1 MKKLILA
8 EKPSVARDIGRIL
21 NANEKKKNYLE
32 GKNYVI
38 TWALGHLLGLKMPED
53 LNKKWEKWQLET
65 LPMLPKFIGTKPLP
79 KTRSQ
84 LKTIESLVK
93 RKDINEIVI
102 ATDAGREG
110 ELVARWILQYV
121 HANKKVTRLW
131 ISSQTDKAVKQGFK
145 ELKPAEKYDNLYE
158 SALARATADW
168 LVGLNVTRALTVKY
182 QDNLSAGRVQ
192 TPTLALV
199 RRQEEK
205 IEKFMPQKYYRIA
218 LRLGNQT
225 AYMKQK
231 NIYAIKERDEAE
243 KKKRHLDNFKG
254 QIRNINSKVKREA
267 APLLYDLTELQRE
280 ANKRYGYSAKKTLSL
295 VQSLYEIHKVVS
307 YPRTDSRYLSND
319 IKSTLMERLQ
329 AIRKY
334 DSRAEE
340 SIKNKAKV
348 ILKKVFND
356 SKVTDHH
363 ALIPT
368 EQVPNYSKFSADE
381 QKIYNL
387 IVSRFLGIFAQPY
400 TVEELRVVVTF
411 DKDEFIFVGKK
422 VLDYGWKNK
431 DASEEVALNLKKDT
445 VVSPNFTVE
454 EKLTTPPSP
463 LTEAGLLAQMEKFG
477 LGTPATRAEIIEKL
491 VKSELME
498 RTGHALRVT
507 PKGKQLLN
515 LVNKELVSPKLTAK
529 WEKQLEDIAHGKMK
543 SQKFIGDIKNDTKRL
558 VSEVKNSKE
567 NYKDFSLTKKR
578 CPECNSFLKVRKTRD
593 GEIYVCSNPECNYR
607 RRKDAKVS
615 NHRCPQCHRKMLIVE
630 GKNGKYFRCK
640 YDGTTEKMTVG
651 KKNKKMTKH
660 EERRLLKKINQDD
673 EPQES
678 PLALALKTA
687 MVKTNKI
694 ENF

>member
-295 VQSLYEIHKVVS
+295 VQNLYEIHKVVS

-687 MVKTNKI
+687 MGKN
-694 ENF
+694 E

>member
-543 SQKFIGDIKNDTKRL
+543 SQKFIGDIKNDSRHYNRTILCGRFH
-558 VSEVKNSKE
+558 NS
-567 NYKDFSLTKKR
+567 
-578 CPECNSFLKVRKTRD
+578 
-593 GEIYVCSNPECNYR
+593 
-607 RRKDAKVS
+607 
-615 NHRCPQCHRKMLIVE
+615 
-630 GKNGKYFRCK
+630 
-640 YDGTTEKMTVG
+640 
-651 KKNKKMTKH
+651 
-660 EERRLLKKINQDD
+660 
-673 EPQES
+673 
-678 PLALALKTA
+678 
-687 MVKTNKI
+687 
-694 ENF
+694 

>member
-65 LPMLPKFIGTKPLP
+65 LPMLPKFIGIKPLP
-79 KTRSQ
+79 KTRGQ

-205 IEKFMPQKYYRIA
+205 IEKFMPQKYYRVA
-218 LRLGNQT
+218 LRIGKQT

-254 QIRNINSKVKREA
+254 QIKDINSKIKREP

-319 IKSTLMERLQ
+319 IKATLMERLQ

-340 SIKNKAKV
+340 AIKNKAKV

-400 TVEELRVVVTF
+400 TVEELRVAVTF

-431 DASEEVALNLKKDT
+431 DTSEEVALNLKKDT
-445 VVSPNFTVE
+445 IVSPNFTVE

-567 NYKDFSLTKKR
+567 DYKDFSLTKKR

-678 PLALALKTA
+678 PLALALKA
-687 MVKTNKI
+687 VMGKN
-694 ENF
+694 E

>member
-38 TWALGHLLGLKMPED
+38 TWALGHLLGLKMQED

-445 VVSPNFTVE
+445 IVSPNFTVE

-567 NYKDFSLTKKR
+567 DYKDFSLTKKR

-660 EERRLLKKINQDD
+660 EERRLLKKINQDN

-678 PLALALKTA
+678 SLALALKAA
-687 MVKTNKI
+687 MSKN
-694 ENF
+694 E

>member
-340 SIKNKAKV
+340 AIKNKAKV

-445 VVSPNFTVE
+445 IVSPNFTVE

-567 NYKDFSLTKKR
+567 DYKDFSLTKKR
-578 CPECNSFLKVRKTRD
+578 CPECNNFLKVRKTRD

-678 PLALALKTA
+678 PLALALKVA
-687 MVKTNKI
+687 MGKN
-694 ENF
+694 E

>member
-295 VQSLYEIHKVVS
+295 VQSLYEIHKVLS

-340 SIKNKAKV
+340 TIKNKAKV

-445 VVSPNFTVE
+445 IVSPNFTVE

-498 RTGHALRVT
+498 RTGYALRVT

-567 NYKDFSLTKKR
+567 DYKDFSLTKKR

-660 EERRLLKKINQDD
+660 EERRLLKKINKDD

-678 PLALALKTA
+678 PLALALKAA
-687 MVKTNKI
+687 MSKN
-694 ENF
+694 E

>member
-65 LPMLPKFIGTKPLP
+65 LPMLPKFIGIKPLP
-79 KTRSQ
+79 KTRGQ

-445 VVSPNFTVE
+445 IVSPNFTVE

-567 NYKDFSLTKKR
+567 DYKDFSLTKKR

-615 NHRCPQCHRKMLIVE
+615 NHRCPQCHRKMLIIE

-660 EERRLLKKINQDD
+660 EERRLLKKINQDN

-678 PLALALKTA
+678 SLALALKAA
-687 MVKTNKI
+687 MSKN
-694 ENF
+694 E

>member
-145 ELKPAEKYDNLYE
+145 ELKPSEKYDNLYE

-254 QIRNINSKVKREA
+254 QIKNINSKIKREP

-319 IKSTLMERLQ
+319 IKATLMERLQ

-368 EQVPNYSKFSADE
+368 EQVPNYSKFSTDE

-445 VVSPNFTVE
+445 IVSPNFTVE

-567 NYKDFSLTKKR
+567 DYKDFSLTKKR

-640 YDGTTEKMTVG
+640 YDGTTEKMTVS

-660 EERRLLKKINQDD
+660 EERRLLKKINQNN

-678 PLALALKTA
+678 SLALALKAA
-687 MVKTNKI
+687 MSKN
-694 ENF
+694 E

>member
-21 NANEKKKNYLE
+21 NADEKKKNYLE

-445 VVSPNFTVE
+445 IVSPNFTVE

-567 NYKDFSLTKKR
+567 DYKDFSLTKKR

-651 KKNKKMTKH
+651 KKSKKMTKH

-678 PLALALKTA
+678 PLALALKAA
-687 MVKTNKI
+687 MGKN
-694 ENF
+694 E

>member
-79 KTRSQ
+79 KTKSQ

-445 VVSPNFTVE
+445 IVSPNFTVE

-567 NYKDFSLTKKR
+567 DYKDFSLTKKR

-640 YDGTTEKMTVG
+640 YDGTTEKMTVS

-660 EERRLLKKINQDD
+660 EERRLLKKINQDN

-678 PLALALKTA
+678 PLALALKAA
-687 MVKTNKI
+687 MGKN
-694 ENF
+694 E

>member
-1 MKKLILA
+1 
-8 EKPSVARDIGRIL
+8 
-21 NANEKKKNYLE
+21 
-32 GKNYVI
+32 
-38 TWALGHLLGLKMPED
+38 MPED

-687 MVKTNKI
+687 MGKN
-694 ENF
+694 E

>member
-145 ELKPAEKYDNLYE
+145 ELKPSEKYDNLYE

-445 VVSPNFTVE
+445 IVSPNFTVE

-567 NYKDFSLTKKR
+567 DYKDFSLTKKR

-660 EERRLLKKINQDD
+660 EERRLLKKINQDN

-678 PLALALKTA
+678 SLALALKAA
-687 MVKTNKI
+687 MGKN
-694 ENF
+694 E

>member
-199 RRQEEK
+199 RKQEEK
-205 IEKFMPQKYYRIA
+205 IEKFMPQKYYRIT

-254 QIRNINSKVKREA
+254 QIKNINSKIKREP

-319 IKSTLMERLQ
+319 IKATLMERLQ

-340 SIKNKAKV
+340 AIKNKAKV
-348 ILKKVFND
+348 TLKKVFND

-431 DASEEVALNLKKDT
+431 DAAEEVALNLKKDT
-445 VVSPNFTVE
+445 IVSPNFTVE

-567 NYKDFSLTKKR
+567 DYKDFSLTKKR

-593 GEIYVCSNPECNYR
+593 GEIYVCSNPECNYC

-678 PLALALKTA
+678 PLALALKAA
-687 MVKTNKI
+687 MGKN
-694 ENF
+694 E

>member
-368 EQVPNYSKFSADE
+368 EQVPNYSKFSTDE

-445 VVSPNFTVE
+445 IVSPNFTVE

-567 NYKDFSLTKKR
+567 DYKDFSLTKKR
-578 CPECNSFLKVRKTRD
+578 CPECNSLLKVRKTRD

-615 NHRCPQCHRKMLIVE
+615 NHRCPQCHRKMLIIE

-660 EERRLLKKINQDD
+660 EERRLLKKINQNN

-678 PLALALKTA
+678 SLALALKAA
-687 MVKTNKI
+687 MSKN
-694 ENF
+694 E

>member
-65 LPMLPKFIGTKPLP
+65 LPMLPKFIGTKSLP

-400 TVEELRVVVTF
+400 TVEELRAVVTF

-445 VVSPNFTVE
+445 IVSPNFTVE

-567 NYKDFSLTKKR
+567 DYKDFSLTKKR

-660 EERRLLKKINQDD
+660 EERRLLKKINQDN

-678 PLALALKTA
+678 SLALALKAA
-687 MVKTNKI
+687 MSKN
-694 ENF
+694 E

>member
-168 LVGLNVTRALTVKY
+168 LVGLNITRALTVKY

-445 VVSPNFTVE
+445 IVSPNFTVE

-498 RTGHALRVT
+498 RTGHTLRVT

-567 NYKDFSLTKKR
+567 DYKDFSLTKKR
-578 CPECNSFLKVRKTRD
+578 CPECNSLLKVRKTRD

-660 EERRLLKKINQDD
+660 EERRLLKKINQDN

-678 PLALALKTA
+678 SLALALKAA
-687 MVKTNKI
+687 MSKN
-694 ENF
+694 E

>member
-368 EQVPNYSKFSADE
+368 EQVPNYSKFSTDE

-445 VVSPNFTVE
+445 IVSPNFTVE

-567 NYKDFSLTKKR
+567 DYKDFSLTKKR
-578 CPECNSFLKVRKTRD
+578 CPECNSLLKVRKTRD

-660 EERRLLKKINQDD
+660 EERRLLKKINQDN

-678 PLALALKTA
+678 SLALALKAA
-687 MVKTNKI
+687 MSKN
-694 ENF
+694 E

>member
-477 LGTPATRAEIIEKL
+477 LSTPATRAEIIEKL

-687 MVKTNKI
+687 MGKN
-694 ENF
+694 E

>member
-158 SALARATADW
+158 SALARDTADW

-687 MVKTNKI
+687 MGKN
-694 ENF
+694 E

>member
-145 ELKPAEKYDNLYE
+145 ELKSAEKYDNLYE

-445 VVSPNFTVE
+445 IVSPNFTVE

-567 NYKDFSLTKKR
+567 DYKDFSLTKKR

-678 PLALALKTA
+678 PLALALKAA
-687 MVKTNKI
+687 MGKN
-694 ENF
+694 E

>member
-145 ELKPAEKYDNLYE
+145 ELKPSEKYDNLYE

-254 QIRNINSKVKREA
+254 QIKNINSKIKREP

-319 IKSTLMERLQ
+319 IKATLMERLQ

-445 VVSPNFTVE
+445 IVSPNFTVE

-567 NYKDFSLTKKR
+567 DYKDFSLTKKR
-578 CPECNSFLKVRKTRD
+578 CPECNSFLKVRKARD

-640 YDGTTEKMTVG
+640 YDGITEKMTVG

-660 EERRLLKKINQDD
+660 EERRLLKKINQDN

-678 PLALALKTA
+678 SLALALKAA
-687 MVKTNKI
+687 MSKN
-694 ENF
+694 E

>member
-65 LPMLPKFIGTKPLP
+65 LPILPKFIGTKPLP
-79 KTRSQ
+79 KTKSQ

-231 NIYAIKERDEAE
+231 NIYAIKERGEAE

-445 VVSPNFTVE
+445 IVSPNFTVE

-567 NYKDFSLTKKR
+567 DYKDFSLTKKR

-660 EERRLLKKINQDD
+660 EERRLLKKINQDN

-678 PLALALKTA
+678 SLALALKAA
-687 MVKTNKI
+687 MSKN
-694 ENF
+694 E

>member
-182 QDNLSAGRVQ
+182 QDNLSVGRVQ

-340 SIKNKAKV
+340 TIKNKAKV

-445 VVSPNFTVE
+445 IVSPNFTVE

-498 RTGHALRVT
+498 RTGYALRVT

-567 NYKDFSLTKKR
+567 DYKDFSLTKKR

-660 EERRLLKKINQDD
+660 EERRLLKKINKDD

-678 PLALALKTA
+678 PLALALKAA
-687 MVKTNKI
+687 MSKN
-694 ENF
+694 E

>member
-79 KTRSQ
+79 KNRSQ

-445 VVSPNFTVE
+445 IVSPNFTVE

-567 NYKDFSLTKKR
+567 DYKDFSLTKKR

-660 EERRLLKKINQDD
+660 EERRLLKKINQDN

-678 PLALALKTA
+678 SLALALKAA
-687 MVKTNKI
+687 MSKN
-694 ENF
+694 E

>member
-168 LVGLNVTRALTVKY
+168 LVGLNITRALTVKY

-254 QIRNINSKVKREA
+254 QIRDINSKVKREA

-445 VVSPNFTVE
+445 IVSPNFTVE

-567 NYKDFSLTKKR
+567 DYKDFSLTKKR
-578 CPECNSFLKVRKTRD
+578 CPECNSLLKVRKTRD

-660 EERRLLKKINQDD
+660 EERRLLKKINQDN

-678 PLALALKTA
+678 SLALALKAA
-687 MVKTNKI
+687 MSKN
-694 ENF
+694 E

>member
-630 GKNGKYFRCK
+630 GKKR
-640 YDGTTEKMTVG
+640 
-651 KKNKKMTKH
+651 
-660 EERRLLKKINQDD
+660 
-673 EPQES
+673 
-678 PLALALKTA
+678 
-687 MVKTNKI
+687 
-694 ENF
+694 

>member
-79 KTRSQ
+79 KTKSQ

-387 IVSRFLGIFAQPY
+387 IVSRFLGIFSQPY

-445 VVSPNFTVE
+445 IVSPNFTVE

-567 NYKDFSLTKKR
+567 DYKDFSLTKKR

-660 EERRLLKKINQDD
+660 EERRLLKKINQDN

-678 PLALALKTA
+678 SLALALKAA
-687 MVKTNKI
+687 MSKN
-694 ENF
+694 E

>member
-340 SIKNKAKV
+340 TIKNKAKV

-400 TVEELRVVVTF
+400 TVEELRAVVTF

-567 NYKDFSLTKKR
+567 DYKDFSLTKKR

-678 PLALALKTA
+678 PLALALKAA
-687 MVKTNKI
+687 MGKN
-694 ENF
+694 E

>member
-53 LNKKWEKWQLET
+53 LNKKWEKWQLEP
-65 LPMLPKFIGTKPLP
+65 LPMLPKFIGIKPLP
-79 KTRSQ
+79 KTRGQ

-445 VVSPNFTVE
+445 IVSPNFTVE

-567 NYKDFSLTKKR
+567 DYKDFSLTKKH

-593 GEIYVCSNPECNYR
+593 GEIYVCSNPECNYH

-678 PLALALKTA
+678 PLALALKAA
-687 MVKTNKI
+687 MGKNG
-694 ENF
+694 

>member
-65 LPMLPKFIGTKPLP
+65 LPILPKFIGTKPLP

-84 LKTIESLVK
+84 LKTIENLVK

-280 ANKRYGYSAKKTLSL
+280 ANKRYGKTLSL

-400 TVEELRVVVTF
+400 IVEELRVVVTF

-431 DASEEVALNLKKDT
+431 DASEEVTLNLKKDT
-445 VVSPNFTVE
+445 IVSPNFTVE

-567 NYKDFSLTKKR
+567 DYKDFSLTKKR

-660 EERRLLKKINQDD
+660 EERRLLKKINQDN

-678 PLALALKTA
+678 SLALALKAA
-687 MVKTNKI
+687 MSKN
-694 ENF
+694 E

>member
-578 CPECNSFLKVRKTRD
+578 CPECNSFLKVRK
-593 GEIYVCSNPECNYR
+593 
-607 RRKDAKVS
+607 
-615 NHRCPQCHRKMLIVE
+615 
-630 GKNGKYFRCK
+630 
-640 YDGTTEKMTVG
+640 
-651 KKNKKMTKH
+651 NKRWRNICM
-660 EERRLLKKINQDD
+660 
-673 EPQES
+673 
-678 PLALALKTA
+678 
-687 MVKTNKI
+687 
-694 ENF
+694 F

>member
-145 ELKPAEKYDNLYE
+145 VLKPAEKYDNLYE

-340 SIKNKAKV
+340 AIKSKGKV

-431 DASEEVALNLKKDT
+431 DAAEEVVLNLKKDT

-454 EKLTTPPSP
+454 EKLTTSPAP

-567 NYKDFSLTKKR
+567 DYKDFSLTKKR

-660 EERRLLKKINQDD
+660 EERRLLKKINQDN

-678 PLALALKTA
+678 SLALALKAA
-687 MVKTNKI
+687 MSKN
-694 ENF
+694 E

>member
-254 QIRNINSKVKREA
+254 QIRNINSKIKREA

-319 IKSTLMERLQ
+319 IKATLMERLQ

-431 DASEEVALNLKKDT
+431 DAAEEVVLNLKKDT
-445 VVSPNFTVE
+445 AVSPNFTVE
-454 EKLTTPPSP
+454 EKLTTPPAP

-567 NYKDFSLTKKR
+567 DYKDFSLTKKR
-578 CPECNSFLKVRKTRD
+578 CPECNNFLKVRKTRD

-651 KKNKKMTKH
+651 KKSKKMTKH

-678 PLALALKTA
+678 PLALALKAA
-687 MVKTNKI
+687 MGKN
-694 ENF
+694 E

>member
-65 LPMLPKFIGTKPLP
+65 LPMLPKFIGIKPLP
-79 KTRSQ
+79 KTRGQ

-121 HANKKVTRLW
+121 HANKKVMRLW

-218 LRLGNQT
+218 LHIGNQT

-254 QIRNINSKVKREA
+254 QIKDINSKIKREP

-319 IKSTLMERLQ
+319 IKATLMERLQ

-340 SIKNKAKV
+340 AIKNKAKV

-431 DASEEVALNLKKDT
+431 DAAEEVVLNLKKDT
-445 VVSPNFTVE
+445 AVSPNFTVE
-454 EKLTTPPSP
+454 EKLTTPPVP

-567 NYKDFSLTKKR
+567 DYKDFSLTKKR
-578 CPECNSFLKVRKTRD
+578 CPECNNFLKVRKTRD

-651 KKNKKMTKH
+651 KKSKKMTKH

-678 PLALALKTA
+678 PLALALKAA
-687 MVKTNKI
+687 MGKN
-694 ENF
+694 E

>member
-445 VVSPNFTVE
+445 IVSPNFTVE

-567 NYKDFSLTKKR
+567 DYKDFSLTKKR

-615 NHRCPQCHRKMLIVE
+615 NHRCPQCHRKMLIIE

-660 EERRLLKKINQDD
+660 EERRLLKKINQNN

-678 PLALALKTA
+678 SLALALKAA
-687 MVKTNKI
+687 MSKN
-694 ENF
+694 E

>member
-145 ELKPAEKYDNLYE
+145 KLKPSEKYDNLYE
-158 SALARATADW
+158 SALARAIADW

-445 VVSPNFTVE
+445 IVSPNFTVE

-567 NYKDFSLTKKR
+567 DYKDFSLTKKR

-660 EERRLLKKINQDD
+660 EERRLLKKINQDN

-678 PLALALKTA
+678 SLALALKAA
-687 MVKTNKI
+687 MSKN
-694 ENF
+694 E

>member
-225 AYMKQK
+225 VYMKQK

-445 VVSPNFTVE
+445 IVSPNFTVE

-567 NYKDFSLTKKR
+567 DYKDFSLTKKR

-607 RRKDAKVS
+607 RRKDAKIS

-660 EERRLLKKINQDD
+660 EERRLLKKINQDN

-678 PLALALKTA
+678 SLALALKAA
-687 MVKTNKI
+687 MSKNK
-694 ENF
+694 

>member
-368 EQVPNYSKFSADE
+368 EQVPNYSKFSTDE

-445 VVSPNFTVE
+445 IVSPNFTVE

-567 NYKDFSLTKKR
+567 DYKDFSLTKKR

-678 PLALALKTA
+678 PLALALKAA
-687 MVKTNKI
+687 MGKN
-694 ENF
+694 E

>member
-84 LKTIESLVK
+84 LKTIENLVK

-280 ANKRYGYSAKKTLSL
+280 ANKRYGYSAKKTLNL

-363 ALIPT
+363 ALIST

-445 VVSPNFTVE
+445 IVSPNFTVE

-567 NYKDFSLTKKR
+567 DYKDFSLTKKR

-660 EERRLLKKINQDD
+660 EERRLLKKINQDN

-678 PLALALKTA
+678 SLALALKAA
-687 MVKTNKI
+687 MSKN
-694 ENF
+694 E